1 MSRSEQDS
9 REVEQQQDTVVELSG
24 LTKRFRDVTAVD
36 DIDLSIADGE
46 FLTLLGPSG
55 CGKTTTLRMIAG
67 FETPTEGVVRID
79 GETVTKTPPYNR
91 DTGMVFQQYALFPH
105 MTVAD
110 NISFGLEMDGV
121 DDDEITERVRDA
133 LEMVRLGGLGDRYP
147 EELSGGQQQR
157 VALARALVIEPSVLL
172 LDEPLSNLD
181 KKLRE
186 EMRLEILRL
195 HRELDVTMV
204 YVTHNQE
211 EALTMSDRMAVM
223 NHGEI
228 RQVGT
233 PREVYH
239 RPRDAFVADFIGNA
253 NLLEG
258 EVTGRGD
265 GQLMISLDAGSTVT
279 VDEDAT
285 TTRAAQPGE
294 DVTLLFRPER
304 FRVYPGDAA
313 VDADNVIRGTVEEV
327 TFLGSR
333 IDYFVRVGESRL
345 HVVQQNLEEG
355 ETFQDGEEVS
365 LGFRADSPFLIPDV
379 GGDP

>member
-1 MSRSEQDS
+1 MSQIRSERR
-9 REVEQQQDTVVELSG
+9 RESTESDAVVELTD

-36 DIDLSIADGE
+36 DIDLSIRDGE
-46 FLTLLGPSG
+46 LLTLLGPSG

-67 FETPTEGVVRID
+67 FETPTEGSVAIAGR
-79 GETVTKTPPYNR
+79 TVTDTPPYNR

-110 NISFGLEMDGV
+110 NIAFGLEMDGV
-121 DDDEITERVRDA
+121 PDDEITERVRDG
-133 LEMVRLGGLGDRYP
+133 LSMVRLEGLGDRYP
-147 EELSGGQQQR
+147 KELSGGQQQR

-211 EALTMSDRMAVM
+211 EALTISDRMAVM
-223 NHGEI
+223 NDGEI

-233 PREVYH
+233 PREIYR

-253 NLLEG
+253 NLLSG
-258 EVTGRGD
+258 SVSSTAAD
-265 GQLMISLDAGSTVT
+265 GCTVDLDAGPAVT
-279 VDEDAT
+279 LRDDSAGRDSVASGD
-285 TTRAAQPGE
+285 R
-294 DVTLLFRPER
+294 VTLLFRPER
-304 FRVYPGDAA
+304 FRVHPVGASVTAANTIDA
-313 VDADNVIRGTVEEV
+313 TVEES

-333 IDYFVRVGESRL
+333 MDYFVAVGDDRL
-345 HVVQQNLEEG
+345 HVVQQNLEDG
-355 ETFQDGEEVS
+355 QTFDTGDELC
-365 LGFRADSPFLIPDV
+365 LGFNAESPFLIPG
-379 GGDP
+379 GGDRP

>member
-1 MSRSEQDS
+1 MSRTDAPAQRDARGAES
-9 REVEQQQDTVVELSG
+9 VVELAS

-36 DIDLSIADGE
+36 DVDLQIRKGE
-46 FLTLLGPSG
+46 LLTLLGPSG

-67 FETPTEGVVRID
+67 FETPSEGAVRID
-79 GETVTKTPPYNR
+79 DTTVTDTPAYNR
-91 DTGMVFQQYALFPH
+91 DTGMVFQHYALFPH

-110 NISFGLEMDGV
+110 NIGFGLEMDSV
-121 DDDEITERVRDA
+121 ADPEIEQRVGDA
-133 LEMVRLGGLGDRYP
+133 LSMVRLEGLGDRYP

-223 NHGEI
+223 NEGRIH
-228 RQVGT
+228 QVGT
-233 PREVYH
+233 PRDVY
-239 RPRDAFVADFIGNA
+239 RQPNDRFVADFIGNA

-258 EVTGRGD
+258 EVTTGHAD
-265 GQLMISLDAGSTVT
+265 GFTVALDAGPDVT
-279 VDEDAT
+279 VDRQATDADSVST
-285 TTRAAQPGE
+285 GDR
-294 DVTLLFRPER
+294 VTLLFRPER
-304 FRVYPGDAA
+304 FRVFPAGADVKA
-313 VDADNVIRGTVEEV
+313 VNAIEATVEET

-333 IDYFVRVGESRL
+333 MDYFVEVGGERL
-345 HVVQQNLEEG
+345 HVVQQNLEDEKVFD
-355 ETFQDGEEVS
+355 TADEVTLAFTS
-365 LGFRADSPFLIPDV
+365 NSPFLIP
-379 GGDP
+379 GGGSP

>member
-1 MSRSEQDS
+1 MSRTETGPREGEQ
-9 REVEQQQDTVVELSG
+9 RQETVVELES

-67 FETPTEGVVRID
+67 FETPSEGVVRID
-79 GETVTKTPPYNR
+79 GDTVTKTPPYNR

-105 MTVAD
+105 MSVAD
-110 NISFGLEMDGV
+110 NIAFGLEMDGV
-121 DDDEITERVRDA
+121 PDAEITERVRDA
-133 LEMVRLGGLGDRYP
+133 LAMVRLEGLGDRYP

-223 NHGEI
+223 NSGKIH
-228 RQVGT
+228 QVGT

-239 RPRDAFVADFIGNA
+239 RPTDSFVADFIGNA
-253 NLLEG
+253 NLLDG
-258 EVTGRGD
+258 EVTAQAD
-265 GQLMISLDAGSTVT
+265 GQLTVSLDAGSDVT
-279 VDEDAT
+279 VDEDAAT
-285 TTRAAQPGE
+285 ARKVQTGE
-294 DVTLLFRPER
+294 RVTLLFRPER
-304 FRVYPGDAA
+304 FRVYPGDAD
-313 VDADNVIRGTVEEV
+313 VDAENTITGTVEEV

-333 IDYFVRVGESRL
+333 IDYYVRVGDTRL

-355 ETFQDGEEVS
+355 ETFEENDEVTM
-365 LGFRADSPFLIPDV
+365 GFRTDSPFLIPET
-379 GGDP
+379 GGES

>member
-1 MSRSEQDS
+1 MSRSETGTPDG
-9 REVEQQQDTVVELSG
+9 EQQREMVVELAD
-24 LTKRFRDVTAVD
+24 LTKRFRDVTAVN

-67 FETPTEGVVRID
+67 FETPSEGVVRID
-79 GETVTKTPPYNR
+79 GDTVTKTPPYNR

-110 NISFGLEMDGV
+110 NIAFGLEMDGV
-121 DDDEITERVRDA
+121 GDEETTERVRDA

-211 EALTMSDRMAVM
+211 EALTMYDRMAVM

-228 RQVGT
+228 HQVGT

-239 RPRDAFVADFIGNA
+239 RPQDAFVADFIGNA
-253 NLLEG
+253 NLLNG
-258 EVTGRGD
+258 EVTSRVD
-265 GQLMISLDAGSTVT
+265 GQLTISLDAGSDVV
-279 VDEDAT
+279 VDEDAAT
-285 TTRAAQPGE
+285 SHAAEAGE
-294 DVTLLFRPER
+294 AVTLLFRPER
-304 FRVYPGDAA
+304 FRVYPGDAT
-313 VDADNVIRGTVEEV
+313 VDADNTISGTVEEV

-333 IDYFVRVGESRL
+333 IDYFVRVGDQRL

-355 ETFQDGEEVS
+355 ETFEETDEVT
-365 LGFRADSPFLIPDV
+365 LGFRADSPFLIPER
-379 GGDP
+379 GGES

>member
-1 MSRSEQDS
+1 MSRTEPGPSAGEQ
-9 REVEQQQDTVVELSG
+9 RQETVVELAN

-67 FETPTEGVVRID
+67 FETPSEGVVRID
-79 GETVTKTPPYNR
+79 GDTVTRTPPYNR

-105 MTVAD
+105 MSVAD
-110 NISFGLEMDGV
+110 NIAFGLEMDGV
-121 DDDEITERVRDA
+121 PDAEITDRVREA
-133 LEMVRLGGLGDRYP
+133 LEMVRLEGLGDRYP

-157 VALARALVIEPSVLL
+157 VALARALIIEPSVLL

-186 EMRLEILRL
+186 EMRLEIFRL

-228 RQVGT
+228 HQVGT

-239 RPRDAFVADFIGNA
+239 RPRDSFVADFIGNA
-253 NLLEG
+253 NLLDG
-258 EVTGRGD
+258 EVTGQGD
-265 GQLMISLDAGSTVT
+265 NQLTVTLEAGSEVI
-279 VDEDAT
+279 VDEDAAT
-285 TTRAAQPGE
+285 AREVHANE
-294 DVTLLFRPER
+294 RVTLLFRPER
-304 FRVYPGDAA
+304 FRVYPGDSD
-313 VDADNVIRGTVEEV
+313 VDAENTITGTVEEV

-333 IDYFVRVGESRL
+333 IDYFVRVGGKRL
-345 HVVQQNLEEG
+345 HVVQQNLEDG
-355 ETFQDGEEVS
+355 ETFEENDEVTLS
-365 LGFRADSPFLIPDV
+365 FRTDSPFLIPKA
-379 GGDP
+379 GGES